1 MADNNNIVRSTQDS
15 QETFNFRDFLTKCLS
30 KWYWFV
36 ISVVLCMGIATVY
49 IVKTPKVYTRS
60 STVLIKESAI
70 RRTSNDLESM
80 LSAGGMTQQSSK
92 MANEI
97 IALQSPDLMREVVSR
112 MGLDFNYSVAG
123 RARKHVIYGASL
135 PIKAKFLEPAGR
147 IDIVLTPVSD
157 STFELEMQAPKSKV
171 THKVSGSYGDTLAT
185 ASGPLVISLVDTLSK
200 VTQPIYINH
209 YSLQGATSSYNS
221 RLSAS
226 ALNAKNFADVIEL
239 TISDQSPRRAEDVL
253 DMVLTIYNENWVDD
267 RNKTAVS
274 TSHFID
280 DRLAAIETDL
290 GNVDTDISNYKSRY
304 VIPDVAAVSSMYM
317 SQSQEATRQL
327 QDLDNQLYSARYV
340 RTSLSS
346 SDDFSKMLPS
356 PPSLANVNVT
366 NQISKYN
373 DLVLRR
379 NNLVANSSER
389 NPIVQEMNS
398 NLSDM
403 RATILASIDD
413 MINTLQ
419 AQISNIQKAEQR
431 ATSRLADNPKQSQY
445 LLSVERQQKVKEALY
460 IFLLQKREENEL
472 SQAFTAYNTRVITR
486 PTGSS
491 RPTSPKTQQILLVA
505 LLLGILIPLGI
516 LYLLTVTDTKIR
528 DRKDLE
534 SITAPFLGEVPLH
547 GKKRLDIKQ
556 LNMQLNKKL
565 KKNLPEEKVSLLVQH
580 GNRDAVNEAFRV
592 CRTNLEFMSR
602 GSDHH
607 VLITTSFNPGS
618 GKTFVASNLG
628 AALSIKG
635 FKVLLIDGDLRH
647 ASLSQLVDSPKKGLS
662 NFLSGENFEISSV
675 FVRPEGYDNLEIL
688 PVGIIPPNPSEL
700 VGSKEFSDLVAKLR
714 EQYDYIIIDC
724 PPFNIVADTQIISEM
739 ADRTIF
745 IVRAGLLDKVMLA
758 ELEDIYQSGKLNNLS
773 VLLNATEMTSGRGGY
788 GYGYRY
794 GYGSY
799 HSYDYYSQK

>member
-1 MADNNNIVRSTQDS
+1 MSDNTSINRNPQDQS
-15 QETFNFRDFLTKCLS
+15 ESFNLRDFLFKCLS

-36 ISVVLCMGIATVY
+36 ASVVLFLCIAT
-49 IVKTPKVYTRS
+49 IDLVKTPKVYTRS

-70 RRTSNDLESM
+70 RRSSNDLESM
-80 LSAGGMTQQSSK
+80 LSAGGMTQQNSK
-92 MANEI
+92 LANEI
-97 IALQSPDLMREVVSR
+97 IALQSPDLMREVVQR
-112 MGLDFNYSVAG
+112 MGLDFNYTVSG
-123 RARKHVIYGASL
+123 RARKHVIYGTAL
-135 PIKAKFLEPAGR
+135 PIKARFLEPAGR
-147 IDIVLTPVSD
+147 VDMVFHPVDRNSFKLDMDVPQSKESLELTGV
-157 STFELEMQAPKSKV
+157 
-171 THKVSGSYGDTLAT
+171 YGDTLNT
-185 ASGPLVISLVDTLSK
+185 ACGPLVINLVDTLAK
-200 VTQPIYINH
+200 LDQPIYISH
-209 YSLQGATSSYNS
+209 YTVQGATSSYNS

-226 ALNAKNFADVIEL
+226 ALNTKNYADVLQL
-239 TISDQSPRRAEDVL
+239 TITDQSPRRAEDVL
-253 DMVLTIYNENWVDD
+253 DMVLTVYNENWVDD

-317 SQSQEATRQL
+317 SQTQEATRQL

-346 SDDFSKMLPS
+346 SDDYSKMLPS
-356 PPSLANVNVT
+356 PPSLSNVNVT

-389 NPIVQEMNS
+389 NPIVQEMNA
-398 NLSDM
+398 NLNDM
-403 RATILASIDD
+403 RSTILASVDD

-419 AQISNIQKAEQR
+419 AQIGNIQRAEQR

-445 LLSVERQQKVKEALY
+445 LLTVERQQKVKEALY

-472 SQAFTAYNTRVITR
+472 SQAFTAYNTRIITR

-491 RPTSPKTQQILLVA
+491 RPTSPNTKQILLIAFVLG
-505 LLLGILIPLGI
+505 LLLPLAV
-516 LYLLTVTDTKIR
+516 LYLMTVADTKIR

-534 SITAPFLGEVPLH
+534 TVKAPFLGEVPLYG
-547 GKKRLDIKQ
+547 GKKFG
-556 LNMQLNKKL
+556 KKGQE
-565 KKNLPEEKVSLLVQH
+565 NVSFLVQH
-580 GNRDAVNEAFRV
+580 GKRDALNEAFRV

-602 GSDHH
+602 GSSNH
-607 VLITTSFNPGS
+607 VIITTSFNPGS
-618 GKTFVASNLG
+618 GKTFVTSNLG

-635 FKVLLIDGDLRH
+635 FKILLVDGDLRH
-647 ASLSQLVDSPKKGLS
+647 ASLSTLVGSPKKGLS
-662 NFLSGENFEISSV
+662 NYLSGEDIDIKSV
-675 FVRPEGYDNLEIL
+675 MVKAEGYDNLDIL
-688 PVGIIPPNPSEL
+688 PVGVIPPNPSEL
-700 VGSKEFSDLVAKLR
+700 VGSKEFIDLIGRLR
-714 EQYDYIIIDC
+714 SEYDYILIDC

-745 IVRAGLLDKVMLA
+745 IVRSGILDKAMLN
-758 ELEDIYQSGKLNNLS
+758 EIEDIYQKGTLKNLS
-773 VLLNATEMTSGRGGY
+773 LLLNATELSSGRGSY

-799 HSYDYYSQK
+799 HTYDYYSQKK

>member
-1 MADNNNIVRSTQDS
+1 MSDNTSINRNPQDQS
-15 QETFNFRDFLTKCLS
+15 ESFNLRDFLFKCLS

-36 ISVVLCMGIATVY
+36 ASVVLFLCIATIY
-49 IVKTPKVYTRS
+49 LVKTPKVYTRS

-70 RRTSNDLESM
+70 RRSSNDLESM
-80 LSAGGMTQQSSK
+80 LSAGGMTQQNSK
-92 MANEI
+92 LANEI
-97 IALQSPDLMREVVSR
+97 IALQSPDLMREVVQR
-112 MGLDFNYSVAG
+112 MGLDFNYTVSG
-123 RARKHVIYGASL
+123 RARKHVIYGTAL
-135 PIKAKFLEPAGR
+135 PIKARFLEPAGR
-147 IDIVLTPVSD
+147 VDMVFHPVDRNSFKLDMNVPQSKESLELTGV
-157 STFELEMQAPKSKV
+157 
-171 THKVSGSYGDTLAT
+171 YGDTLNT
-185 ASGPLVISLVDTLSK
+185 ACGPLVINLVDTLAK
-200 VTQPIYINH
+200 LDQPIYISH
-209 YSLQGATSSYNS
+209 YTVQGATSSYNS

-226 ALNAKNFADVIEL
+226 ALNTKNYADVLQL
-239 TISDQSPRRAEDVL
+239 TITDQSPRRAEDVL
-253 DMVLTIYNENWVDD
+253 DMVLTVYNENWVDD

-317 SQSQEATRQL
+317 SQTQEATRQL

-346 SDDFSKMLPS
+346 SDDYSKMLPS
-356 PPSLANVNVT
+356 PPSLSNVNVT

-389 NPIVQEMNS
+389 NPIVQEMNA
-398 NLSDM
+398 NLNDM
-403 RATILASIDD
+403 RSTILASVDD

-419 AQISNIQKAEQR
+419 AQIGNIQRAEQR

-445 LLSVERQQKVKEALY
+445 LLTVERQQKVKEALY

-472 SQAFTAYNTRVITR
+472 SQAFTAYNTRIITR

-491 RPTSPKTQQILLVA
+491 RPTSPNTKQILLIAFVLG
-505 LLLGILIPLGI
+505 LLLPLAV
-516 LYLLTVTDTKIR
+516 LYLMTVADTKIR

-534 SITAPFLGEVPLH
+534 TVKAPFLGEVPLYG
-547 GKKRLDIKQ
+547 GKKFG
-556 LNMQLNKKL
+556 KKGQE
-565 KKNLPEEKVSLLVQH
+565 NVSFLVQH
-580 GNRDAVNEAFRV
+580 GKRDALNEAFRV

-602 GSDHH
+602 GSSNH
-607 VLITTSFNPGS
+607 VIITTSFNPGS
-618 GKTFVASNLG
+618 GKTFVTSNLG

-635 FKVLLIDGDLRH
+635 FKILLVDGDLRH
-647 ASLSQLVDSPKKGLS
+647 ASLSTLVGSPKKGLS
-662 NFLSGENFEISSV
+662 NYLSGEDIDIKSV
-675 FVRPEGYDNLEIL
+675 MVKAEGYDNLDIL
-688 PVGIIPPNPSEL
+688 PVGVIPPNPSEL
-700 VGSKEFSDLVAKLR
+700 VGSKEFIDLIGRLR
-714 EQYDYIIIDC
+714 SEYDYILIDC

-745 IVRAGLLDKVMLA
+745 IVRSGILDKAMLN
-758 ELEDIYQSGKLNNLS
+758 EIEDIYQKGTLKNLS
-773 VLLNATEMTSGRGGY
+773 LLLNATELSSGRGSY

-799 HSYDYYSQK
+799 HTYDYYSQKK

>member
-1 MADNNNIVRSTQDS
+1 MSDNTSINRNPQDQS
-15 QETFNFRDFLTKCLS
+15 ESFNLRDFLFKCLS

-36 ISVVLCMGIATVY
+36 ASVVLFLCIATIY
-49 IVKTPKVYTRS
+49 LVKTPKVYTRS

-70 RRTSNDLESM
+70 RRSSNDLESM
-80 LSAGGMTQQSSK
+80 LSAGGMTQQNSK
-92 MANEI
+92 LANEI
-97 IALQSPDLMREVVSR
+97 IALQSPDLMREVVQR
-112 MGLDFNYSVAG
+112 MGLDFNYTVSG
-123 RARKHVIYGASL
+123 RARKHVIYGTAL
-135 PIKAKFLEPAGR
+135 PIKARFLEPAGR
-147 IDIVLTPVSD
+147 VDMVFHPVDRNS
-157 STFELEMQAPKSKV
+157 FKLEMDVPQSKESLELTGV
-171 THKVSGSYGDTLAT
+171 YGDTLNT
-185 ASGPLVISLVDTLSK
+185 ACGPLVINLVDTLAK
-200 VTQPIYINH
+200 LDQPIYISH
-209 YSLQGATSSYNS
+209 YTVQGATSSYNS

-226 ALNAKNFADVIEL
+226 ALNTKNYADVLQL
-239 TISDQSPRRAEDVL
+239 TITDQSPRRAEDVL
-253 DMVLTIYNENWVDD
+253 DMVLTVYNENWVDD

-317 SQSQEATRQL
+317 SQTQEATRQL

-346 SDDFSKMLPS
+346 SDDYSKMLPS
-356 PPSLANVNVT
+356 PPSLSNVNVT

-389 NPIVQEMNS
+389 NPIVQEMNA
-398 NLSDM
+398 NLNDM
-403 RATILASIDD
+403 RSTILASVDD

-419 AQISNIQKAEQR
+419 AQIGNIQRAEQR

-445 LLSVERQQKVKEALY
+445 LLTVERQQKVKEALY

-472 SQAFTAYNTRVITR
+472 SQAFTAYNTRIITR

-491 RPTSPKTQQILLVA
+491 RPTSPNTKQILLIAFVLG
-505 LLLGILIPLGI
+505 LLLPLAV
-516 LYLLTVTDTKIR
+516 LYLMTVADTKIR

-534 SITAPFLGEVPLH
+534 TVKAPFLGEVPLYG
-547 GKKRLDIKQ
+547 GKKFG
-556 LNMQLNKKL
+556 KKGQE
-565 KKNLPEEKVSLLVQH
+565 NVSFLVQH
-580 GNRDAVNEAFRV
+580 GKRDALNEAFRV

-602 GSDHH
+602 GSSNH
-607 VLITTSFNPGS
+607 VIITTSFNPGS
-618 GKTFVASNLG
+618 GKTFVTSNLG

-635 FKVLLIDGDLRH
+635 FKILLVDGDLRH
-647 ASLSQLVDSPKKGLS
+647 ASLSTLVGSPKKGLS
-662 NFLSGENFEISSV
+662 NYLSGEDIDIKSV
-675 FVRPEGYDNLEIL
+675 MVKAEGYDNLDIL
-688 PVGIIPPNPSEL
+688 PVGVIPPNPSEL
-700 VGSKEFSDLVAKLR
+700 VGSKEFIDLIGRLR
-714 EQYDYIIIDC
+714 SEYDYILIDC

-745 IVRAGLLDKVMLA
+745 IVRSGILDKAMLN
-758 ELEDIYQSGKLNNLS
+758 EIEDIYQKGTLKNLS
-773 VLLNATEMTSGRGGY
+773 LLLNATELSSGRGSY

-799 HSYDYYSQK
+799 HTYDYYSQKK